1 MRLSIQERERR
12 KQEKEDR
19 TLERR
24 VKAFR
29 KNVITKD
36 LLLFKKDEN
45 GFITFKYHNGQTFKC
60 RGPIV
65 ERAGLL

>member
-19 TLERR
+19 AQERR

-29 KNVITKD
+29 KNVMTKD
-36 LLLFKKDEN
+36 LLSFVEDKD
-45 GFITFKYHNGQTFKC
+45 GFIVIKYRNGQTFKC